1 MKSITILKS
10 RFTGQGGAE
19 KYARCLAEA
28 FFKKGCQVTV
38 LTTDPVVGSFPFEI
52 ISTPLKSHTS
62 VSKLWEFERFC
73 EHYIQTHPTDC
84 LFGHDRNRFQ
94 THIRAG
100 SGVHKSFLET
110 RKHYEPAWKRWRHA
124 LNPLHTS
131 LLHFEKTSFEHP
143 DLEVLFTNSYLVKS
157 QILAHYNVEE
167 EKIHVVHNGV
177 EWHKWQKSFDE
188 WDTVYT
194 PNRFDLLF
202 LGSNF
207 GRKGL
212 LPLLKGLKAY
222 GNKDIHLSVVGK
234 DKQQKWYE
242 NLVSKWGLTHQVT
255 FYGSQDQITPFLQKA
270 DALAI
275 PSYYDPFANVTVEAL
290 AMGLFVMSSTMNG
303 GCEVLNEET
312 GCVIEDLNSPD
323 DMKAALEKAVSKPK
337 TKERAASIRQSVQHL
352 DFSTQ
357 LQAYLDLCLSPTF
370 ASA

>member
-1 MKSITILKS
+1 
-10 RFTGQGGAE
+10 
-19 KYARCLAEA
+19 
-28 FFKKGCQVTV
+28 
-38 LTTDPVVGSFPFEI
+38 
-52 ISTPLKSHTS
+52 
-62 VSKLWEFERFC
+62 
-73 EHYIQTHPTDC
+73 
-84 LFGHDRNRFQ
+84 
-94 THIRAG
+94 
-100 SGVHKSFLET
+100 
-110 RKHYEPAWKRWRHA
+110 
-124 LNPLHTS
+124 
-131 LLHFEKTSFEHP
+131 
-143 DLEVLFTNSYLVKS
+143 
-157 QILAHYNVEE
+157 
-167 EKIHVVHNGV
+167 
-177 EWHKWQKSFDE
+177 
-188 WDTVYT
+188 
-194 PNRFDLLF
+194 
-202 LGSNF
+202 
-207 GRKGL
+207 